1 MQIFV
6 RGLSDRTL
14 TLEVRSTD
22 TVRELKALIEE
33 KEGIP
38 PEDQRVATF
47 AGRQLQDEHTIA
59 DYNIQRESTLDLSV
73 RLCGGHCQV
82 PCGIFDDPRL
92 VVELKEA
99 CATIRKAVAQITEL
113 SQTLTALSVNQLTR
127 WANTKEEHASKIV
140 ELVTE
145 YCLAQRV
152 KPPSDPKSPFKSESD
167 YIDALKAHH
176 AVMLA
181 AVKCKQTVDSGL
193 VDTLEA
199 AVADMGKIYTASS
212 ASTAAHGGASETRIV
227 GGSGSEPATPAAA
240 RTTTSCGDGC
250 SVS

>member
-6 RGLSDRTL
+6 RTLTDRTI
-14 TLEVRSTD
+14 TLNVRTTD
-22 TVRELKALIEE
+22 TVRELKAQIED

-38 PEDQRVATF
+38 PEDQRPTF
-47 AGRQLQDEHTIA
+47 AGRQLEDECTVA
-59 DYNIQRESTLDLSV
+59 DYNIQQESTLDLSV
-73 RLCGGHCQV
+73 RLYGGHCQV

-99 CATIRKAVAQITEL
+99 CATIRKAVLQINEL
-113 SQTLTALSVNQLTR
+113 SQTLTALSINQITR
-127 WANTKEEHASKIV
+127 WTNTKEEHASKIV
-140 ELVTE
+140 ALVTD

-152 KPPSDPKSPFKSESD
+152 KPTSDPKSPFKSDSD

-181 AVKCKQTVDSGL
+181 AVKCKQTVDPSF
-193 VDTLEA
+193 VDALEGF
-199 AVADMGKIYTASS
+199 VTEMGKIYTVAPTPVS
-212 ASTAAHGGASETRIV
+212 GDTRII
-227 GGSGSEPATPAAA
+227 GSSDPATPAQPK
-240 RTTTSCGDGC
+240 TTACGDGC